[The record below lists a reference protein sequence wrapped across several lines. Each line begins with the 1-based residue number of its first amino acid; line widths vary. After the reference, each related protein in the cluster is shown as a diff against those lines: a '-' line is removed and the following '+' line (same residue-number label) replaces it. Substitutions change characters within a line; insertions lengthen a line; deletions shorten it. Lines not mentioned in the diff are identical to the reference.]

1 MMRRNIIYFVF
12 GVFLVNLTFSQE
24 MIFNSQSKLMHI
36 VNPSFFGLNSWN
48 WSGLLYSTTEINPND
63 TQNNKLFYGSYSFDL
78 QDFSLGVQFNNYS
91 APNIGFKKNDL
102 NLSYI
107 YKVEFGNDI
116 WFLPSV
122 NVEFSSKNINPSSL
136 IFEDQINS
144 ITGYINQESI
154 DPMADFFF
162 SKSYTN
168 LGASFLLHSTDFLV
182 GLSFE
187 NLNQPNIAY
196 NDDVEYLIPLSIG
209 MQIAYEYD
217 LNPYD
222 RRFLPRYS
230 YLYTYGSLK
239 RSSEAINMYLSQ
251 EFQLGEFSIGA
262 NQQFGLVDKTN
273 ASVSIAQE
281 SFSFLNLGL
290 SVGLT
295 YENFDF
301 GVSYAFAIQ
310 DLDTSYRYAPT
321 IFDLYLSFDFSPFL
335 RNRRGQYKRLQV
347 DNYY

>member
-1 MMRRNIIYFVF
+1 MMIRKNIIIFC
-12 GVFLVNLTFSQE
+12 LLLLNLSFSQE
-24 MIFNSQSKLMHI
+24 MIYNSQPKLMHI
-36 VNPSFFGLNSWN
+36 SNPSYFGLNSWN
-48 WSGLLYSTTEINPND
+48 RSGLLYSTTEINPNE
-63 TQNNKLFYGSYSFDL
+63 TQNNKFFYGSYSFDL
-78 QDFSLGVQFNNYS
+78 MDFSLGLQFNNFS
-91 APNIGFKKNDL
+91 APNIGYKKNDL

-107 YKVEFGNDI
+107 YKIEFGNDV

-122 NVEFSSKNINPSSL
+122 NVGFSSKNLNPSNL

-154 DPMADFFF
+154 DPLADFFF
-162 SKSYTN
+162 SKNYTN
-168 LGASFLLHSTDFLV
+168 LGASFILHNTDFLV

-196 NDDVEYLIPLSIG
+196 DDDVEFLVPISIG
-209 MQIAYEYD
+209 MQAAYEFN

-230 YLYTYGSLK
+230 YLYSYASIK
-239 RSSEAINMYLSQ
+239 RSSESLNLYASQ
-251 EFQLGEFSIGA
+251 EFQLGEFSVGI
-262 NQQFGLVDKTN
+262 NQQFGVFD
-273 ASVSIAQE
+273 

-301 GVSYAFAIQ
+301 GVSYAFAFQ
-310 DLDTSYRYAPT
+310 DLNTTYRYAPR

-347 DNYY
+347 DNYF

>member
-1 MMRRNIIYFVF
+1 MMIKKNILIFC
-12 GVFLVNLTFSQE
+12 LLLLNLSFSQE
-24 MIFNSQSKLMHI
+24 MIYNSQPKLMHI
-36 VNPSFFGLNSWN
+36 SNPSYFGLNSWN
-48 WSGLLYSTTEINPND
+48 RSGLLYSTTEINPNE
-63 TQNNKLFYGSYSFDL
+63 TQNNKFFYGSYSFDL
-78 QDFSLGVQFNNYS
+78 LDFSLGLQFNNFS

-107 YKVEFGNDI
+107 YKVEFGNDV

-122 NVEFSSKNINPSSL
+122 NVGFSSKNLNPSNL

-154 DPMADFFF
+154 DPLADFFF
-162 SKSYTN
+162 AKNYTN
-168 LGASFLLHSTDFLV
+168 LGASFILHDTDFLV

-196 NDDVEYLIPLSIG
+196 DDDVEFLVPISIG
-209 MQIAYEYD
+209 MQAAYEFN

-230 YLYTYGSLK
+230 YLYSYASIK
-239 RSSEAINMYLSQ
+239 RSSESLNVYASQ
-251 EFQLGEFSIGA
+251 EFQLGEFSVGI
-262 NQQFGLVDKTN
+262 NQQFGVFDN
-273 ASVSIAQE
+273 
-281 SFSFLNLGL
+281 FSFLNLGL

-301 GVSYAFAIQ
+301 GVSYAFAFQ
-310 DLDTSYRYAPT
+310 DLNTTYRYAPR

-347 DNYY
+347 DNYF

>member
-1 MMRRNIIYFVF
+1 
-12 GVFLVNLTFSQE
+12 
-24 MIFNSQSKLMHI
+24 
-36 VNPSFFGLNSWN
+36 
-48 WSGLLYSTTEINPND
+48 
-63 TQNNKLFYGSYSFDL
+63 
-78 QDFSLGVQFNNYS
+78 
-91 APNIGFKKNDL
+91 
-102 NLSYI
+102 
-107 YKVEFGNDI
+107 
-116 WFLPSV
+116 
-122 NVEFSSKNINPSSL
+122 
-136 IFEDQINS
+136 
-144 ITGYINQESI
+144 
-154 DPMADFFF
+154 MADFFF

-196 NDDVEYLIPLSIG
+196 NDDVEYLIPISIG
-209 MQIAYEYD
+209 IQIAYEYD

-222 RRFLPRYS
+222 RRFLPLYS
-230 YLYTYGSLK
+230 YLYTYCSLK
-239 RSSEAINMYLSQ
+239 ISSEAINMYLSQ
-251 EFQLGEFSIGA
+251 EFQLGEFSICA

-310 DLDTSYRYAPT
+310 DLNTSYRYAPT
-321 IFDLYLSFDFSPFL
+321 IFDLYLNFDFSPFL